1 MMMLPY
7 ATIDFNL
14 FYDGAVDMQ
23 IWALLTRGQGK
34 NHDTKVTVKNYG
46 PLVME

>member
-1 MMMLPY
+1 MLSY
-7 ATIDFNL
+7 STVEFYL

-34 NHDTKVTVKNYG
+34 KYDTKVTVKNYG
-46 PLVME
+46 SLVME

>member
-1 MMMLPY
+1 MMLSY
-7 ATIDFNL
+7 STVDLYL

-34 NHDTKVTVKNYG
+34 NYDTKVTIKNYG